1 MTEKNSMNSSDERHF
16 KLSKNEQRLF
26 IILSILGI
34 VLIGVFGLRTIRSSI
49 RLQKMGLKPG
59 TTEVEAIRGW
69 MTVPYIATAYG
80 VPEEYLFQELAIP
93 SEKNQQKSLSQ
104 INWDYAFGKKGV
116 IVEAVKAAIKKYQ
129 TEHPLPSP
137 SPHE

>member
-1 MTEKNSMNSSDERHF
+1 MNSSDKRHF
-16 KLSKNEQRLF
+16 TLSKNEQRLF

-59 TTEVEAIRGW
+59 TTDVEAIRGW

-80 VPEEYLFQELAIP
+80 VPEAYLFQELAIP
-93 SEKNQQKSLSQ
+93 AEKNQQKSLSQ
-104 INWDYAFGKKGV
+104 INRDYAFGKQGV
-116 IVEAVKAAIKKYQ
+116 IVEAAKAAIKKYQ
-129 TEHPLPSP
+129 SEHPLPSP

>member
-1 MTEKNSMNSSDERHF
+1 MNSSDKRHF
-16 KLSKNEQRLF
+16 TLSKNEQRLF

-34 VLIGVFGLRTIRSSI
+34 ILIGVFGLRTIRSSI

-59 TTEVEAIRGW
+59 TTDVEAIRGW
-69 MTVPYIATAYG
+69 MTVPYIARAYG
-80 VPEEYLFQELAIP
+80 VPEAYLFQELAIP
-93 SEKNQQKSLSQ
+93 AEKNQQKSLAQ
-104 INWDYAFGKKGV
+104 INRDYAFGKKGV